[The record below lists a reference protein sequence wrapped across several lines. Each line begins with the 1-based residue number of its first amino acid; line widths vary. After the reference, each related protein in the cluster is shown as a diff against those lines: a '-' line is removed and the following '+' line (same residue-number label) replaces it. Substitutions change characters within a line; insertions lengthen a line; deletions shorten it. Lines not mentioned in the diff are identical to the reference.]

1 MDPEILF
8 PDWREL
14 VRYAAP
20 GPQPTLLL
28 DEPEVRV
35 LIAGLEPGAR
45 IPAHPERRAVYH
57 ILDGDGWVTLDGD
70 RVAVSA
76 GATVVVP
83 AGMARGFE
91 ARTRLA
97 FLAVRVGP
105 EPVGAG

>member
-28 DEPEVRV
+28 DEPGIRV

-57 ILDGDGWVTLDGD
+57 ILEGDGWVSLDDD
-70 RVAVSA
+70 RRAVSA
-76 GATVVVP
+76 GATVIVP
-83 AGMARGFE
+83 SGTSRGFE

-105 EPVGAG
+105 DPEAIG